1 MSLVEVKNREEG
13 IGDKEEDE
21 VDPSTTTVDWIEQYV
36 LEMDV
41 NRLHDSM
48 VIKLWEGT
56 EKKSILRNTLNVI
69 GG

>member
-1 MSLVEVKNREEG
+1 MEVKNREEG